1 MTKKREKPGP
11 KPVADVNDEFLN
23 KIEELSS
30 KEFTQEQIRAHFGI
44 KKGSWY
50 LLSKKHPEIKK
61 RIKKGRTKTLD
72 FVVSKFFEKV
82 EEGDVKCILFYL
94 ERKAKW
100 LQESK
105 FNLDAK
111 IKTDK
116 NSPLELKITTTD
128 PIEAGRIYEQ
138 IMTTTGS

>member
-23 KIEELSS
+23 KIEELSR
-30 KEFTQEQIRAHFGI
+30 KQFNQEQIRAYFGI

-50 LLSKKHPEIKK
+50 ALSKKHPEIRI
-61 RIKKGRTKTLD
+61 RIKKGRSLTLE
-72 FVVSKFFEKV
+72 FVINKFFEKI

-100 LQESK
+100 RELSK
-105 FNLDAK
+105 IDLDAK

-116 NSPLELKITTTD
+116 KEPLELKITTTD
-128 PIEAGRIYEQ
+128 PVEAGRIYEK